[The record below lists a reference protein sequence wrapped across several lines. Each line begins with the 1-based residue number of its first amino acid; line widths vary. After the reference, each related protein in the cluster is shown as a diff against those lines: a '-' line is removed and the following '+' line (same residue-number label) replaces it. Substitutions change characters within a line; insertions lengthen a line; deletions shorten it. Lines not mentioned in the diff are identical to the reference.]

1 MDWTQFN
8 EMEEIDLD
16 FNRCSKK
23 VRFEKT
29 DTEQLEN
36 SSEFE
41 NKLNELL
48 KIQERI
54 NVLINDLHI
63 LYTFKQ

>member
-1 MDWTQFN
+1 MDWSQVN
-8 EMEEIDLD
+8 ELEEIDLE
-16 FNRCSKK
+16 FNKNPKR
-23 VRFEKT
+23 VRFE
-29 DTEQLEN
+29 N
-36 SSEFE
+36 SEEKNISYEFD

-54 NVLINDLHI
+54 NVLINELHI

>member
-1 MDWTQFN
+1 MDWSQVN
-8 EMEEIDLD
+8 ELEEIDLE
-16 FNRCSKK
+16 FNKNPKR
-23 VRFEKT
+23 VRFE
-29 DTEQLEN
+29 N
-36 SSEFE
+36 SEEKNISYEFE

-54 NVLINDLHI
+54 NVLINELHI

>member
-1 MDWTQFN
+1 MDWSQ
-8 EMEEIDLD
+8 MEEINLE
-16 FNRCSKK
+16 FNKNPKR

-29 DTEQLEN
+29 DTQQLEN

-54 NVLINDLHI
+54 NILINDLHI